1 MQRAVAIKKLAGM
14 LGKTMGYRVDPDAP
28 TAEERA
34 EAREQYGELFRAKDA
49 AEKAMTARKAALLQ
63 GDAQYQELQAAYR
76 AARKAAD
83 TMSGRSYRFKF
94 TVGKSNGMFFH
105 VLAQGD
111 SWEEV
116 IEIVRRKG

>member
-34 EAREQYGELFRAKDA
+34 EAHQQMPALNAAKA
-49 AEKAMTARKAALLQ
+49 EAEKAMRERRAAILAADPL
-63 GDAQYQELQAAYR
+63 YQELTAAYME
-76 AARKAAD
+76 ARE
-83 TMSGRSYRFKF
+83 RSARMYGLTHRFKF
-94 TVGKSNGMFFH
+94 TVGKSSSLFFH
-105 VLAQGD
+105 VMAQGD